1 MFVYNNNDIA
11 AMCCYGG
18 LEACSSGK
26 LFVKAWGVICSG
38 LYFHNIFSR
47 RKCLNCCTRI
57 IIL

>member
-26 LFVKAWGVICSG
+26 LFCESVGCDLFW
-38 LYFHNIFSR
+38 FIFS
-47 RKCLNCCTRI
+47 
-57 IIL
+57 